1 MKDAYNAEVVRRFIE
16 SGSGLTLNNQVP
28 QNAKGVEAIYFSS
41 DFQEM
46 VRSGNEG
53 RAIVFQHGW
62 DWFRAPAHGEG
73 KRWVEVAVMKYL
85 KDELK
90 VHNVKLADG
99 TSNTVNTKEHS
110 LLRIAL
116 KV

>member
-53 RAIVFQHGW
+53 RTFVFQCGW
-62 DWFRAPAHGEG
+62 DWFRALAHGEG
-73 KRWVEVAVMKYL
+73 K
-85 KDELK
+85 
-90 VHNVKLADG
+90 H
-99 TSNTVNTKEHS
+99 
-110 LLRIAL
+110 
-116 KV
+116 